1 MSSQIYNEPE
11 PDSGKREVINE
22 PFLKSLSTFKNSMFG
37 RDF

>member
-11 PDSGKREVINE
+11 PDSEKKEVINE
-22 PFLKSLSTFKNSMFG
+22 PFLKGLNTFKNSMFG